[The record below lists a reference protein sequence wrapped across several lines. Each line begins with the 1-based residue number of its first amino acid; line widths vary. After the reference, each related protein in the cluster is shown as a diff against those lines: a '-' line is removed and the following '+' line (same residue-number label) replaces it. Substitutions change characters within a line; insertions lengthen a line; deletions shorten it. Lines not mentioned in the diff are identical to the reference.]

1 MHDDI
6 PRLIRELGI
15 RDGGKEEAAMA
26 ALAALGPDS
35 ILEPLVCALEDRD
48 PLVREKAAELLGR
61 LGDRR
66 ATEALLLAL
75 KSDDQDLRFA
85 AVNALCMIDDDRA
98 ADSIYKA
105 VSKDTYYM
113 VRAYGLEGLAKR
125 VTPRLIEA
133 VIAATGDEDWLVR
146 DSALRVIA
154 GLSRDQL
161 EAYRPKLLSAA
172 INTLK
177 KMGEANEGKATC
189 KALVHIGDAKAIP
202 ALVKALGK
210 ATNSGVNDNICEA
223 LGALRAVDAIDAIV
237 DRALSQSRPWTRRTA
252 AHALAEIGDSRAI
265 PSLSDAL
272 KNEDT
277 DWVRNAI
284 KEALKKLGAPAIIV
298 DEAAAQKTPLKIA
311 SDPASSASALEALAD
326 SSNLDVVLALAHN
339 PSAPPAVLRQ
349 LNKKWYSYPSSPRF
363 LWGHFIDNPNCPSD
377 ILNEIAS
384 KTVNQW
390 TKAAAL
396 KHPNYKA
403 PK

>member
-6 PRLIRELGI
+6 PHLIRELGI
-15 RDGGKEEAAMA
+15 RDWGKEEAAMA
-26 ALAALGPDS
+26 ALAALDPDS

-98 ADSIYKA
+98 ADSIYEA
-105 VSKDTYYM
+105 VSKDTYHM

-133 VIAATGDEDWLVR
+133 VITATGDEHGVVR
-146 DSALRVIA
+146 DSALGVIA

-161 EAYRPKLLSAA
+161 EAYRPRLLNAA
-172 INTLK
+172 IGTLDR
-177 KMGEANEGKATC
+177 MGDITGGEATC
-189 KALVHIGDAKAIP
+189 KALAHIGDAKAIP
-202 ALVKALGK
+202 GLVEALRG
-210 ATNSGVNDNICEA
+210 TNSSFTRENICRA
-223 LGALRAVDAIDAIV
+223 LGALRAVDAVDAIV
-237 DRALSQSRPWTRRTA
+237 DWTLSQSWPGTRRAA
-252 AHALAEIGDSRAI
+252 AHALAEIGDKRAI
-265 PSLSDAL
+265 PFLSDAL

-277 DWVRNAI
+277 DWVRDAI
-284 KEALKKLGAPAIIV
+284 MEALKKLGAPVIIV
-298 DEAAAQKTPLKIA
+298 EEAAAQKTPLKTA

-339 PSAPPAVLRQ
+339 PSAPPTVLRQ

-377 ILNEIAS
+377 IMNEIAS
-384 KTVNQW
+384 ETVNPF